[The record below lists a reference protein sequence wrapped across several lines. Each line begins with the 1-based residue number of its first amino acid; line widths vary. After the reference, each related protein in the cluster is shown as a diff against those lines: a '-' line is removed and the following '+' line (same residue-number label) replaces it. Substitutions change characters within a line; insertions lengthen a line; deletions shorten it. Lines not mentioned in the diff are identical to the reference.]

1 MSQLAR
7 PTFPI
12 ETPLGSSRIRFLVPL
27 LIVLLASTAL
37 AKPQHPDYYKFLRK
51 NAAEVLTVRVT
62 SLKFLVSDEEPYF
75 PFVVT
80 ARVLSVSRSA
90 SGLRRGDVITIGLM
104 TWPSGSISCAAPD
117 PILLPGW
124 KGGIYSEPLTESWF
138 AGQFRSGSP
147 IMRPAASTESY
158 EPTRRSSNRF
168 MIAASTEAEL
178 ESKRRLFGITD
189 LTP

>member
-27 LIVLLASTAL
+27 LILLLLSTAL

-90 SGLRRGDVITIGLM
+90 SGLRRGDVIAIGLM
-104 TWPSGSISCAAPD
+104 TWPSGSISCTAPD

-124 KGGIYSEPLTESWF
+124 KGGIYSEPLTGSWF
-138 AGQFRSGSP
+138 NGHFRSDSP
-147 IMRPAASTESY
+147 IMRPAALTESY
-158 EPTRRSSNRF
+158 EPTRRSSKRF
-168 MIAASTEAEL
+168 MIAASTQPQL
-178 ESKRRLFGITD
+178 ESKRRLFGVTD